1 METEHREGVSQMKY
15 KLVIFDFDGTLA
27 DSFPWFVGVVNH
39 VADRYRF
46 KRIADHE
53 IDLLRGYDAHR
64 MMKHLGVSWWKMPLI
79 ARHVRTLMAGEIHH
93 ISLFDGV
100 SSLLRRLVDDGVTLA
115 VVSSNSYENVMRVL
129 GPSNAALISH
139 FGCGV
144 SLFGKQAKFREI
156 LKKTGIPRSQTL
168 CIGDE
173 TRDIQAAKSE
183 NLACGAVTWGFAT
196 VESLVA
202 HAPTAMFENVDG
214 ILEAVV

>member
-1 METEHREGVSQMKY
+1 MKY

-27 DSFPWFVGVVNH
+27 DSFPWFVGIVNQI
-39 VADRYRF
+39 ADKYRF
-46 KRIADHE
+46 KQIADHE
-53 IDLLRGYDAHR
+53 IDTLRGYDAR
-64 MMKHLGVSWWKMPLI
+64 KLMKHLGVAWWKMPMI
-79 ARHVRTLMAGEIHH
+79 ARHVRKLMAGDIHH

-100 SSLLRRLVDDGVTLA
+100 SDVLRRLSDDGVILA
-115 VVSSNSYENVMRVL
+115 VVSSNSQSNVLRVL
-129 GPSNAALISH
+129 GPSNAALISY

-156 LKKTGIPRSQTL
+156 LAKTGISPHETL

-173 TRDIQAAKSE
+173 TRDIMAAKSE

-196 VESLVA
+196 AESLRA
-202 HAPTAMFENVDG
+202 HGPNELFSHVDG